1 MYNITETTAFGE
13 KGKEINFYVD
23 EKIDNKVNFDFYKN
37 LTDNDSLQNYNIQL
51 IKNPLIIVGL
61 IKYSDDVLNKI
72 YEYHQKVLLKQSI
85 SPIELSGYTLRTQ
98 NLINLLNK
106 LFLAIIFA
114 VEEKYR
120 EKPNYQYI
128 KNIDDFIQRKNN
140 EYIEEIYNELIK
152 SKNTLELF
160 NLVSGL
166 NTIYQSQN
174 MFSTLNIIGSLYP
187 TIVAV
192 EPVNN
197 KDCRY
202 IYHNHSIPQIITA
215 FNNFIKE
222 INFYL

>member
-1 MYNITETTAFGE
+1 MYNITETNQFGA

-37 LTDNDSLQNYNIQL
+37 LIDNDSLQNYNIQL
-51 IKNPLIIVGL
+51 IKNPFVIVGL

-72 YEYHQKVLLKQSI
+72 YEYHQKVLSKQSI

-98 NLINLLNK
+98 NLISLLNK

-128 KNIDDFIQRKNN
+128 KNIDDFIQRRADDGVS
-140 EYIEEIYNELIK
+140 EIYNALIK
-152 SKNTLELF
+152 SKNTYELF
-160 NLVSGL
+160 NIVSSI
-166 NTIYQSQN
+166 NSIYCSQN
-174 MFSTLNIIGSLYP
+174 MFATSNIIGKLYP
-187 TIVAV
+187 TVIAV
-192 EPVNN
+192 EPINN
-197 KDCRY
+197 NDYKY